1 MIGKLKGRVEQTIGN
16 SIILDVSGVGYKVSV
31 GNRTLSKLINI
42 KKTVSIYTYTYVR
55 EDTLALFGF
64 ETINELSLF
73 EKLIS
78 ISGVGAKIA
87 LSVISSGSVEE
98 ITKAVTNAD
107 LDFFISIPGIGK
119 KSAQR
124 LIVDL
129 KASLGDESEFDIL
142 ESIKPE
148 YEETIEALKQFGFK
162 VGESR
167 KVLRNIKNKEKMTT
181 EQLLKEALKYL
192 GK

>member
-1 MIGKLKGRVEQTIGN
+1 MIGKLKGKIEQTIGN

-107 LDFFISIPGIGK
+107 LDFFVSIPGIGK